1 MRSSYCISLLLTYN
15 LTMQPENLDSLG
27 AIRNRFQIV
36 DRQTDLGTVLLVNL
50 FIRRERHESRAAI
63 AIPERH
69 APDKLDTFEQQ
80 YCNGMLATRFIR
92 SPLNLFMLKF
102 LPASPP
108 VASIPTKFQNDIFF
122 WSVCLSL

>member
-50 FIRRERHESRAAI
+50 FIRRHESQQRLQYRRDTHLIFSSNNI
-63 AIPERH
+63 A
-69 APDKLDTFEQQ
+69 
-80 YCNGMLATRFIR
+80 M
-92 SPLNLFMLKF
+92 
-102 LPASPP
+102 
-108 VASIPTKFQNDIFF
+108 
-122 WSVCLSL
+122 VCLRRDLLGPR